1 VHLSTGFNT
10 VIAIPA
16 TPAVTST
23 PQAAPEGSDDG
34 AKALQKK
41 AGEPLYPTV
50 TPRQMSVYR
59 EALPFFN
66 FLQRHAIGI
75 DPLSPGDSSIN

>member
-1 VHLSTGFNT
+1 M
-10 VIAIPA
+10 IA
-16 TPAVTST
+16 TPTITSALL
-23 PQAAPEGSDDG
+23 AAPEGSDDG
-34 AKALQKK
+34 AKALQRK

-75 DPLSPGDSSIN
+75 DPLSPGDLS